1 MAVVLA
7 VVAVLVAVLAA
18 RYLLPR
24 LAHRSFTAGNF
35 AEARRRYRYVLWT
48 SVTRNRRAAARVS
61 IAGAYLAEGR
71 FADGAAATD
80 AIDGETLDPATR
92 AGWLNNRAYAA
103 LRQGA
108 NGAAAEVALGQV
120 RDALKARPDVPAL
133 LHTEGIALIATGRVE
148 EAIRVLESLWEHGE
162 LGPRLESERSAD
174 LARAWA
180 ARGELA
186 YAADYAR
193 RARMAAPDA
202 PWNAAADAIAPS
214 ATLDP
219 ALDPALE

>member
-1 MAVVLA
+1 MAAVIAVVTA
-7 VVAVLVAVLAA
+7 LVALLAA

-24 LAHRSFTAGNF
+24 LAHRSFVAARF
-35 AEARRRYRYVLWT
+35 AEARRRYRAVLWT
-48 SVTRNRRAAARVS
+48 SVTRRRRAAARVS

-71 FADGAAATD
+71 WADGAAATD
-80 AIDGETLDPATR
+80 AIDGESLDPATR

-108 NGAAAEVALGQV
+108 KGEAAERALGQV
-120 RDALKARPDVPAL
+120 RDALKARPEVPAL
-133 LHTEGIALIATGRVE
+133 LHTEGVALLATGRTE

-162 LGPRLESERSAD
+162 LGSRLESERSAD

-193 RARMAAPDA
+193 RARLAAPDA
-202 PWNAAADAIAPS
+202 PWNVGDDAVAPS
-214 ATLDP
+214 TIDP
-219 ALDPALE
+219 ALVDDPAA